1 MITGA
6 NRQKENANRNINFL
20 QRLKE
25 QKMKKNLLVA
35 SILFVAVTSALA
47 GERHQLNNGNGASAT
62 GVGIGVGAG
71 GAGGIGTGT
80 GTGGGADIRNPL
92 QIPPAASANSP
103 NVTLV
108 GCPPIVVGVE
118 AHQNWFFGNSGTKE
132 DEIVLVSFCGALAV
146 GDIETAR
153 QILCNAKPDYR
164 AADAQTGTPQC
175 KVQQE

>member
-1 MITGA
+1 M
-6 NRQKENANRNINFL
+6 NQNINFL

-62 GVGIGVGAG
+62 GIGIGVGAG

-103 NVTLV
+103 NVTIY
-108 GCPPIVVGVE
+108 GCPPVIVGSK
-118 AHQNWFFGNSGTKE
+118 AHQNWVFGNSGTLE
-132 DEIVLVSFCGALAV
+132 PQLVAFCAALAV
-146 GDIETAR
+146 GDIDTAR
-153 QILCNAKPDYR
+153 QILCNVTPEYR
-164 AADAQTGTPQC
+164 AADLQTGTPQC